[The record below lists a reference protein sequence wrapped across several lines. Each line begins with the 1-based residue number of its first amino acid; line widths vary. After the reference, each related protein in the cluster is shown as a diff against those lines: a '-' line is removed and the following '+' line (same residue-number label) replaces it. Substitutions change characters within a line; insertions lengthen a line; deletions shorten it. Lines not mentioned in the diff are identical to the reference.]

1 MTLQSSPAPLA
12 TSADSST
19 GMAGMALD
27 VMAGE
32 ARQPGW
38 FTRRALHALL
48 ATLQAGRLTVHLP
61 DGSRLDHA
69 GRDAGPEAMLILHN
83 WRPLR
88 RLLIGGDTGFAE
100 AYMEGDWTSPDLMAL
115 LELAARNIGALND
128 RLGGL
133 WPLRLARRLAHLA
146 RPNSRS
152 GSRRNI
158 AAHYDLGNAF
168 YAEWLD
174 ERMLYS
180 AALYSDSGQTLEAAQ
195 AAKLARIRE
204 LLAVPAG
211 ARVLE
216 IGCGWGALAA
226 DIGAEGA
233 HVTGL
238 TLSREQHAH
247 ARAVMEK
254 AGLQERVDIRLQDY
268 RDVSGRFERIVS
280 IEMIEAVGEAY
291 WPTYFARLRECL
303 APGGR
308 VVLQAITIA
317 PERFEGYR
325 RSADF
330 IQSYV
335 FPGGMLLTEGAIAE
349 QGLEAGLKLVA
360 KENFGIGYAL
370 TLADWRRRFHAA
382 WPRIARLGFD
392 ERFRRLW
399 DYYLCYC
406 EAGFRAGTIDV
417 GFYVL
422 EG

>member
-1 MTLQSSPAPLA
+1 
-12 TSADSST
+12 
-19 GMAGMALD
+19 
-27 VMAGE
+27 
-32 ARQPGW
+32 
-38 FTRRALHALL
+38 LL
-48 ATLQAGRLTVHLP
+48 AALQAGRLTIELP
-61 DGSRLDHA
+61 DGSRLHHA
-69 GRDAGPEAMLILHN
+69 GRRPGPEATLVLHR
-83 WRPLR
+83 WRPIR
-88 RLLIGGDTGFAE
+88 RLLAGGDVAFAE
-100 AYMEGDWTSPDLMAL
+100 AYIDGDWSSPDLMAL
-115 LELAARNIGALND
+115 VELAARNVDALD
-128 RLGGL
+128 QKLGGF
-133 WPLRLARRLAHLA
+133 WPIRLMRRLAHLA
-146 RPNSRS
+146 RSNSRR

-174 ERMLYS
+174 ERMVYS
-180 AALYSDSGQTLEAAQ
+180 AALYNDAGQTLESAQ
-195 AAKLARIRE
+195 AAKLERIRE

-211 ARVLE
+211 GSVLE

-226 DIGAEGA
+226 EMAAGGARVA
-233 HVTGL
+233 GL
-238 TLSREQHAH
+238 TLSQEQHAH
-247 ARAVMEK
+247 ARALMAA
-254 AGLQERVDIRLQDY
+254 AGLEDKVDIRLQDY
-268 RDVSGRFERIVS
+268 RDVSGRFDRIVS

-291 WPTYFARLRECL
+291 WPTYFAKLRECL

-335 FPGGMLLTEGAIAE
+335 FPGGMLLTESAIAE
-349 QGLEAGLKLVA
+349 QAMEAGLTLTA
-360 KENFGIGYAL
+360 RESFGIGYAL

-382 WPRIARLGFD
+382 WPRISRLGFD

-422 EG
+422 KG